1 MGALA
6 VELLFHLDA
15 EGAFIHPMALIFAM
29 EITEWYLFS
38 SVAIVSLASMVSLF
52 AVVSLIAV
60 VPLFAILSLASPS
73 VVVPGV
79 SWLFFRNRVD
89 CFLVL
94 RLVCVPWLRV

>member
-6 VELLFHLDA
+6 VEFLLHLDD
-15 EGAFIHPMALIFAM
+15 EGAFVRPMAFIFAM

-52 AVVSLIAV
+52 AVVSLIAI

-73 VVVPGV
+73 VVP
-79 SWLFFRNRVD
+79 
-89 CFLVL
+89 
-94 RLVCVPWLRV
+94 